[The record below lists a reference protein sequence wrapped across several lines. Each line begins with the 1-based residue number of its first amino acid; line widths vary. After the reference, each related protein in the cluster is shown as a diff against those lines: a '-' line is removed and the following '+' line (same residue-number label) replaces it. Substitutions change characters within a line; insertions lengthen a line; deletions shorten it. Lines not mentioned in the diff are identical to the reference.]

1 MSAPWKCPQ
10 LQDSMLSP
18 ALSEPGIMPA
28 RTCGRVDPAG
38 RPGALSPVRRGLGR
52 HRGYVNQALSD
63 VTVLD
68 LGQVIAMPFC
78 TMLLADMGARV
89 IKVESRDRGRERV
102 SLGIKRKR
110 NGVEERVP
118 AAQYRDRNKLAITL
132 ELKTPKGVELFKE
145 LVKRSDVVTENF
157 SVGTLERLGL
167 GYEDLRQVKPDIVYA
182 SITAFGQHGPYAAQR
197 GYDMLAQALSGYMSI
212 TGFPDNPPTR
222 SGQSISDYYAGM
234 LCAFSIVSAL
244 HYRNRT
250 GKGQHID
257 LALLDSLV
265 VALDNLGERYTVGG
279 EVLTRAGNVSFG
291 GSSSGVY
298 PTTDGHVPIA
308 AGASDAVWRR
318 VFAIIGRSDLTL
330 DAGFATA
337 AALRDP
343 RDPGAAIIHG
353 RAAPPSK
360 PEGVRTPSTGGVP
373 AAPVNNVA
381 EMVADPQV
389 QAREMFVELDHPTYG
404 RVKTTGSPLKMSKTP
419 GRVRS
424 LAPMPGEHNED
435 IFVGMLGHTR
445 DDLARW
451 TTEGVI

>member
-1 MSAPWKCPQ
+1 M
-10 LQDSMLSP
+10 
-18 ALSEPGIMPA
+18 E
-28 RTCGRVDPAG
+28 
-38 RPGALSPVRRGLGR
+38 
-52 HRGYVNQALSD
+52 QALSD
-63 VTVLD
+63 ITVLD

-89 IKVESRDRGRERV
+89 IKVESRDRGRERL
-102 SLGIKRKR
+102 SLGIKRQR
-110 NGVEERVP
+110 EGVEERVP

-157 SVGTLERLGL
+157 SVGTLGRLGL
-167 GYEDLRQVKPDIVYA
+167 GYEDLRTVKPDLVYA
-182 SITAFGQHGPYAAQR
+182 SITAFGQHGPYAMQR
-197 GYDMLAQALSGYMSI
+197 GYDMLAQAISGYMSI

-265 VALDNLGERYTVGG
+265 IALDNLGERYTVGG
-279 EVLTRAGNVSFG
+279 EILTRAGNVSFG

-298 PTTDGHVPIA
+298 PTTDGHVAIA

-318 VFAIIGRSDLTL
+318 FCEIIGRDDLT
-330 DAGFATA
+330 
-337 AALRDP
+337 RDP
-343 RDPGAAIIHG
+343 RFAAAAARRDRRDEVAAIIQG
-353 RAAPPSK
+353 WTQPRSRS
-360 PEGVRTPSTGGVP
+360 EVVRTLSTGGVP

-381 EMVADPQV
+381 EMVADPQIE
-389 QAREMFVELDHPTYG
+389 AREMFVELDHPTYG
-404 RVKTTGSPLKMSKTP
+404 KVKTTGTPLKLSETP
-419 GRVRS
+419 GRVRW
-424 LAPMPGEHNED
+424 LAPQPGEHNEEV
-435 IFVGMLGHTR
+435 FVGLLGYSR

-451 TTEGVI
+451 RGEGVI